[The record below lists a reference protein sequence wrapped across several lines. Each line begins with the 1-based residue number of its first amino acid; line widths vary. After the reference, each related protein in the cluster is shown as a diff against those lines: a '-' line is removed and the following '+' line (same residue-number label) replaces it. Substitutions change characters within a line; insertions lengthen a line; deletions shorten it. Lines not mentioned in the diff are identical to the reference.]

1 MNEENF
7 QKFTN
12 RSKKN
17 KFRNE
22 NGRKRNKRE
31 RRNDGYRGNQIIEG
45 LISDTDPMYNKN
57 TNDDKN

>member
-17 KFRNE
+17 KFRSE
-22 NGRKRNKRE
+22 NGKKRNKRE
-31 RRNDGYRGNQIIEG
+31 RRSDRHHGKQVIND
-45 LISDTDPMYNKN
+45 LMDTPPIRYNKQ
-57 TNDDKN
+57 NDDTN